1 MGRVSEAQAALAN
14 INWFTVRALSPI
26 IQIYVH
32 FGLCCEVFGWYS
44 YELVGVRR
52 LYNLG
57 AGVVAG
63 VVAGGNSC
71 GVGYVDT
78 SSINFLKTLHIDNF
92 KELNNY

>member
-26 IQIYVH
+26 IQIYVQIN
-32 FGLCCEVFGWYS
+32 LCGEVFGGYS
-44 YELVGVRR
+44 YELVGFRR
-52 LYNLG
+52 LQNLR
-57 AGVVAG
+57 AG

-71 GVGYVDT
+71 RVGYVDT
-78 SSINFLKTLHIDNF
+78 SSINFLTTLHIDNF

>member
-14 INWFTVRALSPI
+14 INWFTVRALSLI
-26 IQIYVH
+26 IQIYVQ
-32 FGLCCEVFGWYS
+32 FGLCCEVFGGYS

-52 LYNLG
+52 LHNLG
-57 AGVVAG
+57 AG

-78 SSINFLKTLHIDNF
+78 SSINFLTTLHIDNF